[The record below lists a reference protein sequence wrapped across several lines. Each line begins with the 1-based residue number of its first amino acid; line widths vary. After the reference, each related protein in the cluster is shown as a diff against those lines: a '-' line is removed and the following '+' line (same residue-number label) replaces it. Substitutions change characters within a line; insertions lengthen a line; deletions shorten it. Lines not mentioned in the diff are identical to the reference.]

1 MKPTTRALLEDAWRQ
16 ILDNTVFRILTVV
29 TVLLVLPTF
38 LVAATP
44 EGIDVLFGLWK
55 LDYADFGPGFGRLE
69 GEALSKEFVRIVQ
82 EFIVQGLAGTV
93 GVFFCIAAT
102 AFFVPRMLEK
112 GAADVV
118 FSRPI
123 SRATLLMSRWFA
135 GVLFVALLSLL
146 LVGGMHLGFLL
157 RSGHSDP
164 GFLGSA
170 LTLTYLFAILHC
182 LSTMVAV
189 FTRSSVAAILVT
201 VIFFPMNSCLHSGWG
216 LKEAAFAARE
226 ARMAEGEEAEEPSAT
241 VRTLSVLLDV
251 VHWVLPKTNDADA
264 LAASLRT
271 AVLGADH
278 VVRDAQTDLL
288 VAEDFQ
294 GASLSAPTADLGAT
308 PAVWRATRPDGEDHA
323 RVELKRVERQMSR
336 EQKNGR
342 ERLRKQSARQAA
354 DAFEDSLSG
363 SSTRRET
370 RSIGAGLA
378 VELVAWREDGVDGM
392 ERERAYLAD
401 GEWMYSVDMSTRPNW
416 FDEPERERRRKEF
429 LEGLSFDRASAEIDP
444 VGWRKRQFGW
454 TAPPKHNAFLSIGT
468 TLAFCALLMALAL
481 WRLRCMDF

>member
-1 MKPTTRALLEDAWRQ
+1 MNPTIRALLEDAWRQ
-16 ILDNTVFRILTVV
+16 ILDNTGFRILAVV
-29 TVLLVLPTF
+29 AVLLVLPTF

-44 EGIDVLFGLWK
+44 EGIDVLFGLWR

-69 GEALSKEFVRIVQ
+69 GEALPREFVRSVQVLIV
-82 EFIVQGLAGTV
+82 EYLV
-93 GVFFCIAAT
+93 GIGGVIFCIAAT

-123 SRATLLMSRWFA
+123 SRARLLASRWFT
-135 GVLFVALLSLL
+135 GVLFVAVLSSL

-182 LSTMVAV
+182 VSTMVAV
-189 FTRSSVAAILVT
+189 FTRSSVAAIMVV
-201 VIFFPMNSCLHSGWG
+201 VIFFTMNGTVQWIWRN
-216 LKEAAFAARE
+216 KEARFAAQE
-226 ARMAEGEEAEEPSAT
+226 ARIAEGERAKD
-241 VRTLSVLLDV
+241 LSTIPILFSFVLDCTY
-251 VHWVLPKTNDADA
+251 WIMPKTSDADA

-271 AVLGADH
+271 AIMGADH
-278 VVRDAQTDLL
+278 VVRDEATDLL
-288 VAEDFQ
+288 VAGDFR
-294 GASLSAPTADLGAT
+294 GATLATPTTNLHAT
-308 PAVWRATRPDGEDHA
+308 PAVWRVARQDGEDNA
-323 RVELKRVERQMSR
+323 RIELKRLKR
-336 EQKNGR
+336 ETTRENDR
-342 ERLRKQSARQAA
+342 ERVRWQAARQAA
-354 DAFEDSLSG
+354 DQFQDSLSG
-363 SSTRRET
+363 QSTRRET
-370 RSIGAGLA
+370 RSIGARLM

-429 LEGLSFDRASAEIDP
+429 LEGLSFDRASPEIDP
-444 VGWRKRQFGW
+444 VGWRERQFGW
-454 TAPPKHNAFLSIGT
+454 TAPLEHNAFASIGS
-468 TLAFCALLMALAL
+468 TLAFCGLLMALAL
-481 WRLRCMDF
+481 WRLRRMDF

>member
-16 ILDNTVFRILTVV
+16 ILDNTVFRILVVV
-29 TVLLVLPTF
+29 TLLMVLPTF

-44 EGIDVLFGLWK
+44 EGIDVLFGMWK
-55 LDYADFGPGFGRLE
+55 LDYGDLGGDFGRLD
-69 GEALSKEFVRIVQ
+69 GEALSRGFVRRMQ
-82 EFIVQGLAGTV
+82 EFIVQGVAGTV

-123 SRATLLMSRWFA
+123 SRSTLLFSRWLA
-135 GVLFVALLSLL
+135 GVLFVAVLSFL

-164 GFLGSA
+164 GFLASA

-189 FTRSSVAAILVT
+189 LTRSSVAAILVT
-201 VIFFPMNSCLHSGWG
+201 VVFFPMNGCVQRGWVA
-216 LKEAAFAARE
+216 KEAFLAAQE
-226 ARMAEGEEAEEPSAT
+226 ARAAEGEDVEVVGEKILF
-241 VRTLSVLLDV
+241 LSRLLDGL
-251 VHWVLPKTNDADA
+251 HWVLPKTNDADA

-278 VVRDAQTDLL
+278 VVRDAATDLL

-294 GASLSAPTADLGAT
+294 GATLFEPTTDLRAT
-308 PAVWRATRPDGEDHA
+308 PAVWRVARADGQDHA
-323 RVELKRVERQMSR
+323 RVELKRVERPTTR

-342 ERLRKQSARQAA
+342 ERVRRQTARQAA
-354 DAFEDSLSG
+354 DQLQDALSG
-363 SSTRRET
+363 QSTRRET
-370 RSIGAGLA
+370 RSIGTGLGI
-378 VELVAWREDGVDGM
+378 ELVAWREAGADGA
-392 ERERAYLAD
+392 ERERAFLAD
-401 GEWMYSVDMSTRPNW
+401 GDWMYEVDMSTHANW

-429 LEGLSFDRASAEIDP
+429 LEGLSFDRASPELDP
-444 VGWRKRQFGW
+444 QGWRERQFGW
-454 TAPPKHNAFLSIGT
+454 TAPLAHNAFASIGS
-468 TLAFCALLMALAL
+468 TLAFCAALMAIAL
-481 WRLRCMDF
+481 WRLRRMDF

>member
-1 MKPTTRALLEDAWRQ
+1 MKPTNRALLEDAWRQ
-16 ILDNTVFRILTVV
+16 ILDNTVFRILAVV
-29 TVLLVLPTF
+29 TVLMVLPTF

-44 EGIDVLFGLWK
+44 EGIDVLFGLWR
-55 LDYADFGPGFGRLE
+55 LDYSEFGPGFGRLD
-69 GEALSKEFVRIVQ
+69 GEAVSKQFVRTVQ
-82 EFIVQGLAGTV
+82 ELLVQGLAGTV

-135 GVLFVALLSLL
+135 GVLFVAVLSFL

-182 LSTMVAV
+182 LSTLVAV
-189 FTRSSVAAILVT
+189 VTRSSVAAILVT
-201 VIFFPMNSCLHSGWG
+201 VVFFPMNSCLQNGWVV
-216 LKEAAFAARE
+216 KEAAFAARE
-226 ARMAEGEEAEEPSAT
+226 ARMADGEEAEEQGAT
-241 VRTLSVLLDV
+241 MRTLARVLDAL
-251 VHWVLPKTNDADA
+251 HWVLPKTNDADA

-278 VVRDAQTDLL
+278 VVRDAATDLL

-294 GASLSAPTADLGAT
+294 GATLSEPTTDLRAT
-308 PAVWRATRPDGEDHA
+308 PAVWRVARADGQDHA
-323 RVELKRVERQMSR
+323 RVELKRVERPTTR

-342 ERLRKQSARQAA
+342 ERVRRQTARQAA
-354 DAFEDSLSG
+354 DQLQDALSG
-363 SSTRRET
+363 QSTRRET
-370 RSIGAGLA
+370 RSIGTGLGI
-378 VELVAWREDGVDGM
+378 ELVAWREASADGA
-392 ERERAYLAD
+392 ERERAFLAD
-401 GEWMYSVDMSTRPNW
+401 GDWMYEVDMSTRANW

-429 LEGLSFDRASAEIDP
+429 LEGLSFDRASPELDP
-444 VGWRKRQFGW
+444 KAWRERQFGW
-454 TAPPKHNAFLSIGT
+454 TAPVAHNAFASIGS
-468 TLAFCALLMALAL
+468 TLAFCAALMAIAL
-481 WRLRCMDF
+481 WRLRRMDF